1 EPAAMRAT
9 GLEVADIF
17 RQVGPAYRQDHADA
31 ISGGQR
37 RVMRAIERCRTAAL
51 GGHVEQCDVCGHQR
65 IAFNS
70 CRDRHCPKCQSLVRA
85 QWLEDRQAELLPV
98 EYFHVVFTV
107 PQEIAAIAY
116 QNKAVVYDILFHAT
130 AETLRTIAADR
141 RHLGAEIGF
150 IAILHTW
157 GQNLLHHPHLH
168 CVVPGG
174 GVAPDG
180 QRWIACRPGFFL
192 PVRVLWRRFR
202 RLFLTQWR
210 QAFDEGELRFF
221 NSLAALQGADAFA
234 RYLAPATQADWVV
247 YAKAPFGGPQQV
259 LDYLGRYTHRV
270 AISNN
275 RLIDFGDGQVA
286 FAWKDYRHESRRKVM
301 CLDAQEFVR
310 RFLLHVLPTG
320 FQRIRHYGL
329 LANRV
334 TARSSSTAVAH
345 CWRHPR
351 RSSSCRLPRW
361 TIGIAINASPASRCA
376 TARFAG
382 VARWCAS
389 NPSCREPCRAVH
401 RARHHERDLEPSVPA
416 LLAASRNEPAVPLHA
431 HTHRRSEPLA
441 PHPSRLSWHTPGQLE
456 PHSSIGEHASRC
468 CTIGPGHGP
477 IDC

>member
-1 EPAAMRAT
+1 MRAT

-17 RQVGPAYRQDHADA
+17 RQVGPAYRSDHADA
-31 ISGGQR
+31 ISAGQR

-51 GGHVEQCDVCGHQR
+51 GGHVEQCDACGHQR

-116 QNKAVVYDILFHAT
+116 QNKAVVYDILFHTA
-130 AETLRTIAADR
+130 AETLRTIAADP

-150 IAILHTW
+150 ISILHTW

-180 QRWIACRPGFFL
+180 QRWIACRQGFFL
-192 PVRVLWRRFR
+192 PVRVLSRLFR
-202 RLFLTQWR
+202 RLFLTQLR
-210 QAFDEGELRFF
+210 QAFDQGELRFF
-221 NSLAALQGADAFA
+221 NSLAALQGPDAFVS
-234 RYLAPATQADWVV
+234 YLAPVAHAEWIV

-275 RLIDFGDGQVA
+275 RLIDFTDGQVA

-301 CLDAQEFVR
+301 RLDAQEFVR
-310 RFLLHVLPTG
+310 RFLLHVLPAG

-329 LANRV
+329 LANRYRE
-334 TARSSSTAVAH
+334 AKLDH
-345 CWRHPR
+345 CRQ
-351 RSSSCRLPRW
+351 
-361 TIGIAINASPASRCA
+361 
-376 TARFAG
+376 
-382 VARWCAS
+382 
-389 NPSCREPCRAVH
+389 
-401 RARHHERDLEPSVPA
+401 
-416 LLAASRNEPAVPLHA
+416 LLAAPAPVVELPDPALDYRDRYQRL
-431 HTHRRSEPLA
+431 TGVSLRDC
-441 PHPSRLSWHTPGQLE
+441 PHCGRGQMVRIESFLPGTLPRGPPATP
-456 PHSSIGEHASRC
+456 P
-468 CTIGPGHGP
+468 
-477 IDC
+477 